1 MPSSILLFAAGSL
14 RLAFAP
20 LISQFSRHSGID
32 VKVEYGPAGLLRE
45 RIEAGEPCALFAS
58 ANREHPQRLLALQK
72 AVLTQTFSWNQLS
85 LVSNRNGAW
94 LDLLRDPTLRIGTS
108 TPGCDPSG
116 DYTWA
121 FFDNMDVLEP
131 GLGQQLRAR
140 AIPLVGGRDTVK
152 IPSGELASAWILRQ
166 GLADLFI
173 GYAHYANTL
182 RAQPDVHYVAIPD
195 EHNIRCEYQL
205 AVLDASKEVM
215 ALVKFM
221 LSNGGQ
227 AFLTAA
233 GFLPLNDEQKTAVR

>member
-14 RLAFAP
+14 RPAFTP
-20 LISQFSRHSGID
+20 LISQFTRMSGID

-58 ANREHPQRLLALQK
+58 ANREHPQNLLVRNK
-72 AVLTQTFSWNQLS
+72 AVSTHTFCWNKLS
-85 LVSNRNGAW
+85 LVSNRIGTW
-94 LDLLRDPTLRIGTS
+94 LDLLRDPTLRPGTS

-140 AIPLVGGRDTVK
+140 AIPLVGGRDTIK
-152 IPSGELASAWILRQ
+152 IPQGELASAWILRQ

-173 GYAHYANTL
+173 GYAHYAHALHAMT
-182 RAQPDVHYVAIPD
+182 DVHYVAIPD
-195 EHNIRCEYQL
+195 EHNICCEYQL

-215 ALVKFM
+215 ALVEFI
-221 LSNGGQ
+221 LSRSGQ

-233 GFLPLNDEQKTAVR
+233 GFLPLNAE

>member
-1 MPSSILLFAAGSL
+1 M
-14 RLAFAP
+14 
-20 LISQFSRHSGID
+20 
-32 VKVEYGPAGLLRE
+32 KVEYGPAGLLRE

-152 IPSGELASAWILRQ
+152 IPSGRTSERLDPSPGTGRSV
-166 GLADLFI
+166 
-173 GYAHYANTL
+173 YRL
-182 RAQPDVHYVAIPD
+182 RALRENAARPT
-195 EHNIRCEYQL
+195 RR
-205 AVLDASKEVM
+205 
-215 ALVKFM
+215 ALC
-221 LSNGGQ
+221 SY
-227 AFLTAA
+227 
-233 GFLPLNDEQKTAVR
+233 P